1 MKRLISVLV
10 VALALFAQ
18 QKAEHRPGLR
28 AVEDVHG
35 DSPRNRGGD
44 VAGPAG
50 RLEADRH
57 VQVEHFGLMQLS
69 GTVEGNKVSLKIEV
83 QGGQVTI
90 GITGTVDGG
99 KMTGT
104 TELGG
109 NWSANRE
116 TASR

>member
-18 QKAEHRPGLR
+18 QKAEPARIAGSWKMSMETPHGT
-28 AVEDVHG
+28 VE
-35 DSPRNRGGD
+35 
-44 VAGPAG
+44 GP
-50 RLEADRH
+50 LQ
-57 VQVEHFGLMQLS
+57 VQQDGSKLTGTYEVEHFGLMPLS